1 LNSMICGCK
10 TDLDGYLR
18 CLKTPCNEISLKLLN
33 FRKYISLSSNI
44 FAGIG
49 DKIRHLIGALH
60 HRPGRRPD
68 RGLYYQI
75 RALVDATLI
84 ARLRKIYYEL
94 KFALLGFR
102 TGLQRHPR
110 SLIGLSIKICA
121 IRRTFHVRYRSRGDL
136 GVYYQIFVNRDYDL
150 THFPQARQLG
160 SFYDALVK
168 ENKRPLIIDAGSNI
182 GASIVWF
189 AARYPLSKIAAIE
202 PNKKNCQL
210 LIRNCSGIDYQLFA
224 GGIGSVD
231 GVMYLE
237 DPGFSDWGF
246 RVAEAGAE
254 EVRIFSAKK
263 LVHSLANEST
273 VPFIMKV
280 DIEGGERYLFKRDVE
295 WVNRFPLLI
304 VELHDYML
312 PGISAS
318 NNFLKCI
325 SSFNFDFVIR
335 GENVFCFNNEILAN
349 R

>member
-1 LNSMICGCK
+1 LSSIICGVQ
-10 TDLDGYLR
+10 THLGGYLR
-18 CLKTPCNEISLKLLN
+18 CLKTLGNESSLKLLN
-33 FRKYISLSSNI
+33 FRKYILLSSNI

-49 DKIRHLIGALH
+49 VKVRGIIGALY
-60 HRPGRRPD
+60 HRPGRRAD
-68 RGLYYQI
+68 LGLYYQI
-75 RALVDATLI
+75 TALIDAAII
-84 ARLRKIYYEL
+84 ARLRKIYYGL
-94 KFALLGFR
+94 KFELLGFR
-102 TGLQRHPR
+102 AGLQRHP
-110 SLIGLSIKICA
+110 SGLIGLPVKIGT
-121 IRRTFHVRYRSRGDL
+121 IRRPFHVRYSSRGDL
-136 GVYYQIFVNRDYDL
+136 GVYYQIFINRDYDL
-150 THFPQARQLG
+150 THFPQARKFG
-160 SFYDALVK
+160 SFYDSLVK

-202 PNKKNCQL
+202 PNKKNCEL
-210 LIRNCSGIDYQLFA
+210 LTRNCSGIDYELFS
-224 GGIGSVD
+224 GGIGSAD

-246 RVAEAGAE
+246 RVTEAGTE
-254 EVRIFSAKK
+254 EVRIFSATK
-263 LVHSLANEST
+263 LVDSLANEST

-280 DIEGGERYLFKRDVE
+280 DIEGGERYLFERDAE

-325 SSFNFDFVIR
+325 SRYYFDFVIR

-349 R
+349 N